1 MKIDDLDKQ
10 ILRLLSKDGRISSS
24 EIAEIVNENDR
35 KVVYRVNRLIEKGAI
50 YIRGVINHETFEY
63 QIRADVHIQ
72 TESKSVDE
80 AAEKM
85 AEFEEV
91 MYVGKI
97 LGGHEI
103 SIQVLHKTPADLYKF
118 VSEKIASIPGVT
130 RTTTHLV
137 PIVIKNIDQW
147 LPPEVAEFSKG

>member
-10 ILRLLSKDGRISSS
+10 ILWLLSKDGRISSS
-24 EIAEIVNENDR
+24 EIAGIVNENDR
-35 KVVYRVNRLIEKGAI
+35 KVVYRVNKLIEKGTI
-50 YIRGVINHETFEY
+50 YIRGVINHETFDFR
-63 QIRADVHIQ
+63 IRADVHIQ
-72 TESKSVDE
+72 TESRSVDK
-80 AAEKM
+80 AARKM
-85 AEFEEV
+85 AEFEDV

-118 VSEKIASIPGVT
+118 VSEKIANIPGVT

-147 LPPEVAEFSKG
+147 VPPEVAESSKG

>member
-10 ILRLLSKDGRISSS
+10 ILWLLSKDGRISSS
-24 EIAEIVNENDR
+24 EIAGIVNENDR

-50 YIRGVINHETFEY
+50 SIQGVINYETFGY
-63 QIRADVHIQ
+63 RIRADVLVQ
-72 TESKSVDE
+72 TEMKSVDK
-80 AAEKM
+80 AAKKM

-91 MYVGKI
+91 QYVGKI

-118 VSEKIASIPGVT
+118 VSEKIAVIPGVT

-137 PIVIKNIDQW
+137 PVVIKNIDQW
-147 LPPEVAEFSKG
+147 VPPEVAEFSQG

>member
-10 ILRLLSKDGRISSS
+10 ILWLLSKDGRISSS
-24 EIAEIVNENDR
+24 EIAGIVNENDR

-50 YIRGVINHETFEY
+50 AIQGVINYETFGY
-63 QIRADVHIQ
+63 RIRADVLVQ
-72 TESKSVDE
+72 TEIKSVDK
-80 AAEKM
+80 AAKMM

-91 MYVGKI
+91 QYVGKI

-118 VSEKIASIPGVT
+118 VSEKIANIPGVT

-137 PIVIKNIDQW
+137 PVVLKNIDQW
-147 LPPEVAEFSKG
+147 VPTEVAEFSQE

>member
-10 ILRLLSKDGRISSS
+10 ILWLLSKNGRISSA
-24 EIAEIVNENDR
+24 EIAGIVNDNDR
-35 KVVYRVNRLIEKGAI
+35 KIVYRVNRLIEKGAI
-50 YIRGVINHETFEY
+50 YIRGVINHEVFDY
-63 QIRADVHIQ
+63 RIRADVHIQ
-72 TESKSVDE
+72 VESRSVDE

-103 SIQVLHKTPADLYKF
+103 SIQVLLKTPADLYKF
-118 VSEKIASIPGVT
+118 VSEKIASISGVT

-137 PIVIKNIDQW
+137 PIIIKNIDQW
-147 LPPEVAEFSKG
+147 APPEVAEFSNE